1 MKGFLLRRLLQTCLV
16 VLGISAL
23 VFMILHITGDPALVI
38 LPPYASL
45 GEVAAFR
52 TKMGFDDPLVVQYG
66 RFLGRAVR
74 GDFGTSF
81 HQGQPALGLV
91 LDRMPATI
99 ELAAAAMVFSIAL
112 AVPAGIVAALRKD
125 RLADLASMFVA
136 LLGQSMPAFWLG
148 LMLIMLFSIRLDLL
162 PVSGRGTFRHLILP
176 AITLGSFTA
185 ARVARLTRSEMLEVL
200 GQDFVRTAR
209 AKGLPEGAVVAK
221 HAFKNSV
228 VPVLTIVA
236 LELGTVLGGAV
247 ITETI
252 FAWPGVGRLMVDSI
266 FERDFPVVQAGVFV
280 IALIFV
286 LLNLLVDVA
295 YAWLDPRIRY
305 T

>member
-1 MKGFLLRRLLQTCLV
+1 VRRFLLRRLAQTALV
-16 VLGISAL
+16 VLGLSVL
-23 VFMILHITGDPALVI
+23 VFLILHLTGDPALVI
-38 LPPYASL
+38 LPPYASAD
-45 GEVAAFR
+45 EIVAFR
-52 TKMGFDDPLVVQYG
+52 QRMGFNDSLVVQYA
-66 RFLGRAVR
+66 RFVARAAR
-74 GDFGTSF
+74 GDFGHSF
-81 HQGQPALGLV
+81 LQGQPALALV
-91 LDRMPATI
+91 LDRMPATV
-99 ELAAAAMVFSIAL
+99 ELAVAAMGFSIVL
-112 AVPAGIVAALRKD
+112 AIPAGIVAALRKD
-125 RLADLASMFVA
+125 RLADLASMFLA
-136 LLGQSMPAFWLG
+136 LLGQSMPPFWLG
-148 LMLIMLFSIRLDLL
+148 LMLIMLFSVRLDLL
-162 PVSGRGTFRHLILP
+162 PVSGRGGWQHLILP

-209 AKGLPEGAVVAK
+209 AKGLRERTVVVK

-266 FERDFPVVQAGVFV
+266 FDRDFPVVQAGVFV
-280 IALIFV
+280 IAVIFV

>member
-1 MKGFLLRRLLQTCLV
+1 MKRFLVRRLLQTCLV
-16 VLGISAL
+16 VLGLSLL
-23 VFMILHITGDPALVI
+23 VFMILHLTGDPALVI
-38 LPPYASL
+38 LPPYARPE
-45 GEVAAFR
+45 EVAAFR
-52 TKMGFDDPLVVQYG
+52 EKMGFNDPLLVQYG
-66 RFLGRAVR
+66 RFLARAIR
-74 GDFGTSF
+74 GDFGMSF
-81 HQGQPALGLV
+81 HQGQPALALV
-91 LDRMPATI
+91 LDRMPATV
-99 ELAAAAMVFSIAL
+99 ELGVAAMAFALAL
-112 AVPAGIVAALRKD
+112 AVPAGILAALRKD
-125 RLADLASMFVA
+125 KLADLVGMSIA

-148 LMLIMLFSIRLDLL
+148 LMLVMLISVKLDLL
-162 PVSGRGTFRHLILP
+162 PVSGRGGLAHLVLP

-209 AKGLPEGAVVAK
+209 AKGLRERAVVGK
-221 HAFKNSV
+221 HAFKNSL

-236 LELGTVLGGAV
+236 LEFGTVLGGAV

-280 IALIFV
+280 IAVIFV
-286 LLNLLVDVA
+286 LLNLVVDVA

>member
-1 MKGFLLRRLLQTCLV
+1 
-16 VLGISAL
+16 
-23 VFMILHITGDPALVI
+23 
-38 LPPYASL
+38 
-45 GEVAAFR
+45 
-52 TKMGFDDPLVVQYG
+52 
-66 RFLGRAVR
+66 
-74 GDFGTSF
+74 
-81 HQGQPALGLV
+81 
-91 LDRMPATI
+91 
-99 ELAAAAMVFSIAL
+99 
-112 AVPAGIVAALRKD
+112 
-125 RLADLASMFVA
+125 
-136 LLGQSMPAFWLG
+136 
-148 LMLIMLFSIRLDLL
+148 MLIMLFSIRLDLL

>member
-1 MKGFLLRRLLQTCLV
+1 MKRFLVRRLLQTCYV
-16 VLGISAL
+16 VLGLSLL
-23 VFMILHITGDPALVI
+23 VFMILHVTGDPALVI
-38 LPPYASL
+38 LPPYARPD
-45 GEVAAFR
+45 EVAAFR
-52 TKMGFDDPLVVQYG
+52 QKMGFDDPLLVQYG
-66 RFLGRAVR
+66 RFLGRALR

-91 LDRMPATI
+91 LARMPATI
-99 ELAAAAMVFSIAL
+99 ELSIAAMVFALAL
-112 AVPAGIVAALRKD
+112 AVPAGIVAALHKD
-125 RLADLASMFVA
+125 RLADLLSMSVA

-148 LMLIMLFSIRLDLL
+148 LMLVMLLSVKLDLL
-162 PVSGRGTFRHLILP
+162 PVSGRGTLAHLVLP

-209 AKGLPEGAVVAK
+209 AKGLHERVVVAK
-221 HAFKNSV
+221 HAFKNSA

-236 LELGTVLGGAV
+236 LELGTILGGAV

-266 FERDFPVVQAGVFV
+266 FDRDFPIVQAGVFV
-280 IALIFV
+280 IAVIFV

>member
-1 MKGFLLRRLLQTCLV
+1 MKRFLVRRLLQTCYV
-16 VLGISAL
+16 VLGLSLL
-23 VFMILHITGDPALVI
+23 VFMILHVTGDPALVI
-38 LPPYASL
+38 LPPYARPD
-45 GEVAAFR
+45 EVAAFR
-52 TKMGFDDPLVVQYG
+52 QKMGFDDPLLVQYG

-91 LDRMPATI
+91 LERMPATI
-99 ELAAAAMVFSIAL
+99 ELSVAAMVFALAL
-112 AVPAGIVAALRKD
+112 AVPAGIVAALHKD
-125 RLADLASMFVA
+125 RLADLLSMSVA

-148 LMLIMLFSIRLDLL
+148 LMLVMLLSVKLDLL
-162 PVSGRGTFRHLILP
+162 PVSGRGTLAHLVLP

-209 AKGLPEGAVVAK
+209 AKGLHERAVVAK
-221 HAFKNSV
+221 HAFKNSA

-266 FERDFPVVQAGVFV
+266 FDRDFPVVQAGVFV
-280 IALIFV
+280 IAVIFV

>member
-1 MKGFLLRRLLQTCLV
+1 MKRFLVRRLLQTCLV
-16 VLGISAL
+16 VLGLSLL
-23 VFMILHITGDPALVI
+23 VFMILHLTGDPALVI
-38 LPPYASL
+38 LPPYARPE
-45 GEVAAFR
+45 EVAAFR
-52 TKMGFDDPLVVQYG
+52 EKMGFNDPLVVQYG
-66 RFLGRAVR
+66 RFLGQAVR
-74 GDFGTSF
+74 GDFGMSF

-99 ELAAAAMVFSIAL
+99 ELGVAAMLFALAL
-112 AVPAGIVAALRKD
+112 AVPVGIFAALRKD
-125 RLADLASMFVA
+125 KLADLAGMSIA

-148 LMLIMLFSIRLDLL
+148 LMLVMLLSVKLDLF
-162 PVSGRGTFRHLILP
+162 PVSGRGSFAHLVLP

-209 AKGLPEGAVVAK
+209 AKGLRERAVVGK
-221 HAFKNSV
+221 HAFKNSL

-236 LELGTVLGGAV
+236 LEFGTVLGGAV

-280 IALIFV
+280 IAVIFV

>member
-1 MKGFLLRRLLQTCLV
+1 LKRFLVRRLLQTGLV
-16 VLGISAL
+16 VVGLSLL
-23 VFMILHITGDPALVI
+23 VFMILHVTGDPALVI
-38 LPPYASL
+38 LPPYARPE
-45 GEVAAFR
+45 EVAAFR
-52 TKMGFDDPLVVQYG
+52 EKMGFNDPLIVQYG
-66 RFLGRAVR
+66 RFVARAAR

-81 HQGQPALGLV
+81 HQHQPALGLV
-91 LDRMPATI
+91 LDRMPATV
-99 ELAAAAMVFSIAL
+99 ELGAAAMLFAL
-112 AVPAGIVAALRKD
+112 AIAVPAGIAAALRKD
-125 RLADLASMFVA
+125 RLPDLLGMSIA

-148 LMLIMLFSIRLDLL
+148 LMLIMLVSVKLDLL
-162 PVSGRGTFRHLILP
+162 PVSGRGTLAHLVLP

-209 AKGLPEGAVVAK
+209 AKGLRERAVVGK
-221 HAFKNSV
+221 HAFKNSL
-228 VPVLTIVA
+228 VPVLTIAA
-236 LELGTVLGGAV
+236 LEFGTVLGGAV

-280 IALIFV
+280 IALILV

-295 YAWLDPRIRY
+295 YAWIDPRIRY